1 MNKDKGIPSIGLVL
15 SGGGAKGAYQ
25 AGIIKALAEMDVPIA
40 AISGASIGALNGAVA
55 AASDSLGDAAAR
67 LEKIW
72 RATAEDPPL
81 GDKIP
86 TSIRLLEA
94 VGLKLGDD
102 FLYKTKIANEIAHN
116 LLPTILSPETGALVD
131 NSRIRGMLAEYV
143 SVEQLARGTP
153 LYVSVYPKN
162 KKTLATLIGPGLAK
176 LRIKKNRGAE
186 FLHVQSLHPEDQHTA
201 LLASA
206 AIPFLLAAQKIDGES
221 YVDGGLGG
229 ILSSSGNTPISP
241 LLDAGCNPIIVTH
254 LSDRSAWNRQ
264 KHPDAAIIE
273 IKREETISRAP
284 VLPEIFDVISFQPK
298 KINSWMKQGYNDTI
312 RCVRPWLKFIVN
324 R

>member
-1 MNKDKGIPSIGLVL
+1 MGGDGGRSRIGLVL

-25 AGIIKALAEMDVPIA
+25 AGIIKALAEMDVPLA

-55 AASDSLGDAAAR
+55 ASSDSLRGASKR
-67 LEKIW
+67 LEKLW
-72 RATAEDPPL
+72 RAIAEDPPL
-81 GDKIP
+81 SGKIP
-86 TSIRLLEA
+86 ASVRLMEA
-94 VGLKLGDD
+94 LGLKLSGD
-102 FLYKTKIANEIAHN
+102 FRYSARIAKEIAHN

-131 NSRIRGMLAEYV
+131 NSRIRDLVAEYV
-143 SVEQLARGTP
+143 SVEQLARGIP

-162 KKTLATLIGPGLAK
+162 KKTLVTLIGPGLAK
-176 LRIKKNRGAE
+176 LRIRKNPGSE
-186 FLHVQSLHPEDQHTA
+186 FLHVQSLQPEDQHTA

-206 AIPFLLAAQKIDGES
+206 AIPFLLAAQKIDGEG

-229 ILSSSGNTPISP
+229 VLTSAGNTPISP

-273 IKREETISRAP
+273 IKREEKINRTP
-284 VLPEIFDVISFQPK
+284 VLPEMFDVIAFQPK
-298 KINSWMKQGYNDTI
+298 KIYSWMKQGYDDTI
-312 RCVRPWLKFIVN
+312 RSVRPWVKFIV
-324 R
+324 